1 MQTPSSY
8 ASSEQLHNTGAP
20 AQRLSTYADSEH
32 LRELWTLTQSLSIYT
47 TPDVCYLFITRILSG
62 IINKNLCT
70 LVSLELPIPVAR
82 KPQSIVLEPARNVSQ
97 LYALFIKIGGIIMNY
112 DDKSSF
118 IRVRALVS
126 GRVQHVGYRYW
137 AYEHAER
144 LGLTG
149 SVENLPDGRVE
160 VVFQG
165 VPECV
170 NEMKEKL
177 RQGPS
182 MAIVRQI
189 IFYRERVKDDET
201 YFGPVY

>member
-1 MQTPSSY
+1 
-8 ASSEQLHNTGAP
+8 
-20 AQRLSTYADSEH
+20 
-32 LRELWTLTQSLSIYT
+32 
-47 TPDVCYLFITRILSG
+47 
-62 IINKNLCT
+62 
-70 LVSLELPIPVAR
+70 
-82 KPQSIVLEPARNVSQ
+82 
-97 LYALFIKIGGIIMNY
+97 MNY
-112 DDKSSF
+112 EDTSSF

-137 AYEHAER
+137 AFEQAER

-182 MAIVRQI
+182 MAVVRQI
-189 IFYRERVKDDET
+189 IFYRERVKQDET

>member
-1 MQTPSSY
+1 
-8 ASSEQLHNTGAP
+8 
-20 AQRLSTYADSEH
+20 
-32 LRELWTLTQSLSIYT
+32 
-47 TPDVCYLFITRILSG
+47 
-62 IINKNLCT
+62 
-70 LVSLELPIPVAR
+70 
-82 KPQSIVLEPARNVSQ
+82 
-97 LYALFIKIGGIIMNY
+97 MNY
-112 DDKSSF
+112 EDTSNF

-137 AYEHAER
+137 AFEQAER

-177 RQGPS
+177 RQGPP
-182 MAIVRQI
+182 MAVVRQI
-189 IFYRERVKDDET
+189 IFYRERVKQDES
-201 YFGPVY
+201 YFGPIY